1 MRILSNP
8 HTHTD
13 FSDGRDTPRS
23 QVERALALGFRAL
36 GFSDHAAQDVDAF
49 TGMPK
54 EREADYQGAVRALA
68 EEYAGRIRVH
78 LGVELDSEF
87 GIAEKKNYDYILLSC
102 HYVRKGNA
110 RALVDCRPRRD
121 RVFAVRDEAYG
132 GNGEAMAADYFLH
145 LGARALEERPA
156 ILGHFDIVKYFNG
169 DGSLYDADSPVV
181 RRAWR
186 EALAMARESGA
197 LLEVNTGGMA
207 RGYVN
212 EPYPSWDILRVW
224 RDLGGGVILG
234 SDCHDARLMD
244 FAFDGVLAR
253 LRAEGFASVWELGG
267 AGEPLFVERR
277 FSDEKN

>member
-1 MRILSNP
+1 MRARSNP
-8 HTHTD
+8 HTHTT
-13 FSDGRDTPRS
+13 FSDGRDAPRA
-23 QVERALALGFRAL
+23 QIERALALGFRAL
-36 GFSDHAAQDVDAF
+36 GFSDHAAQYVDAF

-54 EREADYQGAVRALA
+54 AREADYRSAVRALA
-68 EEYAGRIRVH
+68 EEYAGRIRIH

-87 GIAEKKNYDYILLSC
+87 GLAERKFYDYILLSC
-102 HYVRKGNA
+102 HYVRRGDA

-132 GNGEAMAADYFLH
+132 GDGEAMAADYFLH

-169 DGSLYDADSPVV
+169 NGSLYDPASPVV
-181 RRAWR
+181 RRAQL
-186 EALAMARESGA
+186 EALSMVRESGA

-212 EPYPSWDILRVW
+212 EPYPSWDILRVC
-224 RDLGGGVILG
+224 RDMGGGVILG

-253 LRAEGFASVWELGG
+253 LRAEGFESVWELGG
-267 AGEPLFVERR
+267 EGEPLFVERR